1 MDELYR
7 FVSHYG
13 GWPTQPLL
21 DRVPVLEREIDAK
34 DAELEAI
41 IRKKLASVNAKIAS
55 KKLDPIKVMTK
66 DEYDKKQQDK

>member
-1 MDELYR
+1 
-7 FVSHYG
+7 
-13 GWPTQPLL
+13 LL